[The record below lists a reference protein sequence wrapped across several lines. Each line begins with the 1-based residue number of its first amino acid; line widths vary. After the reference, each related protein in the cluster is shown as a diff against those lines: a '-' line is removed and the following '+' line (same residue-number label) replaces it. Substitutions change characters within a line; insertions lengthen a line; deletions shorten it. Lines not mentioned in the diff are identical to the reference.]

1 MILFVQ
7 EKQSVKVSISLYII
21 ELTLTHDMNSSIL
34 TSLSQSS
41 LVSRHY
47 RLFKFIWMCC
57 FILYL
62 AGSVGNF
69 SQLMIFSFV
78 KKLPFDIFFILTLV
92 SAAFLA
98 IGGVYGLYCNVK
110 VEKRKIKVLQGLG
123 IINICF
129 TLPFLFI
136 IYLGVIEENKQKLL
150 DENVVLYFI
159 CYSFLLILELISLLL
174 NHKMNEFYKNFN
186 QTVIRECL
194 LLSNITFN

>member
-1 MILFVQ
+1 
-7 EKQSVKVSISLYII
+7 
-21 ELTLTHDMNSSIL
+21 MNSSIL

-78 KKLPFDIFFILTLV
+78 KKLPFDIFSILTLV
-92 SAAFLA
+92 STAFLA
-98 IGGVYGLYCNVK
+98 IGGVYGLYCNVR

>member
-1 MILFVQ
+1 
-7 EKQSVKVSISLYII
+7 
-21 ELTLTHDMNSSIL
+21 
-34 TSLSQSS
+34 
-41 LVSRHY
+41 
-47 RLFKFIWMCC
+47 MCC

-159 CYSFLLILELISLLL
+159 CYSFLLILLEI
-174 NHKMNEFYKNFN
+174 HRK
-186 QTVIRECL
+186 
-194 LLSNITFN
+194 

>member
-1 MILFVQ
+1 
-7 EKQSVKVSISLYII
+7 
-21 ELTLTHDMNSSIL
+21 MNSSIL

-174 NHKMNEFYKNFN
+174 NHKLNEFYKNFN